1 MGIISTLEFLN
12 VLLFVWI
19 RSDEKVVDQDFYHLK
34 RECLRMIEK
43 ISIERI
49 FGCKFSF
56 ATHVQLLWKGND
68 SFKSIFDAVRGAE
81 KLICL
86 QFYIFKNDETG
97 TALSDLLKQKSRE
110 GIKVYLLHDHFGSI
124 GTPRSF
130 WRDMTQAGVQI
141 RASHP
146 FKWTAPFHYVH
157 RDHRKLI
164 VIDSRR
170 AFTGGLNIANEYSG
184 FHLRRR
190 SRGWRDT
197 GVFLEGPIVR
207 ELFETFQRSWR
218 TWGGGQIG
226 FEEAAGD
233 SLSMP
238 QRPDPLP
245 NAPSISECCG
255 NLETLPIFVYSG
267 KGRRRMRDL
276 LRYSTDQAQ
285 ATIFLTTA
293 YFIPSR
299 RMIALLENA
308 VRRGVRVRLL
318 VPGKSD
324 IPAASYAGKAFFAG
338 LLRAGIEI
346 YTYRGE
352 MLHAK
357 THLFDQSWSIIG
369 STNLDYQSLMYND
382 EGNVGILD
390 PLFGSKM
397 MEIFEEDLKNSVK
410 IDLEAWQKRPPLE
423 KIWEHFFALFRK
435 RL

>member
-1 MGIISTLEFLN
+1 MID
-12 VLLFVWI
+12 
-19 RSDEKVVDQDFYHLK
+19 RRK
-34 RECLRMIEK
+34 RIEK
-43 ISIERI
+43 IFGRTFSLATRI
-49 FGCKFSF
+49 
-56 ATHVQLLWKGND
+56 QLLWKGTD
-68 SFKSIFDAVRGAE
+68 AFKSIFDAVQAAE
-81 KLICL
+81 NCICL

-97 TALSDLLKQKSRE
+97 TTLSDLLKQKSRQ
-110 GIKVYLLHDHFGSI
+110 GVKVYLLHDHFGSI
-124 GTPRSF
+124 GTPKSF

-146 FKWTAPFHYVH
+146 FKWTDPFHYVH

-164 VIDSRR
+164 VIDCRK

-197 GVFLEGPIVR
+197 GVLLEGPIVR
-207 ELFETFQRSWR
+207 ELFETFQKSWH
-218 TWGGGQIG
+218 TWGGEKIDFQ
-226 FEEAAGD
+226 EETEA
-233 SLSMP
+233 SLNTTDKDIPTLNS
-238 QRPDPLP
+238 LP
-245 NAPSISECCG
+245 VSECCG
-255 NLETLPIFVYSG
+255 NLPALPIFVYSG
-267 KGRRRMRDL
+267 KGRRRMRNL
-276 LRYSTDQAQ
+276 LRYSADQAQ
-285 ATIFLTTA
+285 VEISLTTA

-324 IPAASYAGKAFFAG
+324 IPAASYAGKAFYTR
-338 LLRAGIEI
+338 LLKAGIEI

-357 THLFDQSWSIIG
+357 THVFDQSWSIIG
-369 STNLDYQSLMYND
+369 SSNLDYQSLMYND

-397 MEIFEEDLKNSVK
+397 AEIFKEDLKNSLK
-410 IDLEAWQKRPPLE
+410 IDLEAWQRRPFLE
-423 KIWEHFFALFRK
+423 KMWEHLFALFRK